1 MTSFILEVFVYTHIW
16 EKMWFCCISTTCYF
30 SSFLRSWLWYGV
42 LLFGL
47 IGDGRQHGHVGFNVD
62 IYVRPRLFKLEQL
75 DSASGLEMKDCYEP
89 RSALL

>member
-16 EKMWFCCISTTCYF
+16 GKMCFLLHF
-30 SSFLRSWLWYGV
+30 NDVLFLPFLRSWLWYGV

-62 IYVRPRLFKLEQL
+62 ISVRPRLFKLEQL

-89 RSALL
+89 RSVLL